1 MEDDK
6 KIITEALT
14 HAVGEPVK
22 IEWVVLDT
30 VPSEPAK
37 SENTPEET
45 NQKTPLMR
53 RVEAEDDPQLKTAL
67 TLFEATVLETQ

>member
-6 KIITEALT
+6 KIITEAVT

-22 IEWVVLDT
+22 IEWVVLD
-30 VPSEPAK
+30 VVSEPAK
-37 SENTPEET
+37 PQNTPEKK